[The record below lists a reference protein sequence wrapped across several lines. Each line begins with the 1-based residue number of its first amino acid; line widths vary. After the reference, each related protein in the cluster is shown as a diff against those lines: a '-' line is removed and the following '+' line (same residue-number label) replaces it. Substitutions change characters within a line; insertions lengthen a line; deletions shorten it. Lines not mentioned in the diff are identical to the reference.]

1 MGYSPSVT
9 WTHFEFLSDVE
20 FWKVASIPVLA
31 AIVGWGTNWV
41 AIKLTFWPLEFVGLL
56 RPWLGWQGI
65 IPSKSR
71 KMAAVA
77 VESTLSKLGS
87 IRDVYDQIEPDKI
100 AKQILNFLEPRLD
113 AMTDEVVSRNH
124 VALWESMP
132 QPLKQRIYGRVRRE
146 LPGRVDALVQDI
158 GEHLEDL
165 IGLRDMIMEHAA
177 RNKELLNR
185 IFLECGSSEFRF
197 IVRSGIYFGFVF
209 GLFQMLA
216 WILYQGGW
224 VLPVFGFVVGCAT
237 NWIALNIIFRPLHP
251 IPVGRYVLQGLFLKR
266 QDEVAAI
273 YSRLVTN
280 EIITV
285 RNLADAML
293 NGAKSARTHALIR
306 KHLEPIV
313 DDAVG
318 MAKPLV
324 QGVVGARGIDEFK
337 EGLSEAAIG
346 VSTQPF
352 DDPVFNEDRA
362 TVIEQVM
369 RERMAELSA
378 DEFVELLRPCF
389 QEDEWKLVLLGGA
402 LGVVAGVA
410 QLGLVFGGL

>member
-1 MGYSPSVT
+1 MLD
-9 WTHFEFLSDVE
+9 FLADPE

-31 AIVGWGTNWV
+31 ALVGWGTNWV
-41 AIKLTFWPLEFVGLL
+41 AIQLTFLPLEFVGLIQ
-56 RPWLGWQGI
+56 PWLGWQGI
-65 IPSKSR
+65 IPSKAR

-87 IRDVYDQIEPDKI
+87 LRDVYDQIEPDKI

-113 AMTDEVVSRNH
+113 AMTAEVVSQNH
-124 VALWESMP
+124 GELWASMP
-132 QPLKQRIYGRVRRE
+132 APLKQRIYDRVRQE
-146 LPGRVDALVQDI
+146 LPGRIDALVEEI
-158 GEHLEDL
+158 GDRLEDL
-165 IGLRDMIMEHAA
+165 ISLRDMIMEHAA

-185 IFLECGSSEFRF
+185 IFLECGVSEFRF
-197 IVRSGIYFGFVF
+197 IVRSGITFGFAF
-209 GLFQMLA
+209 GVVQMLA
-216 WILYQGGW
+216 WIVYQGAW
-224 VLPVFGFVVGCAT
+224 VLPVFGFIVGCAT

-251 IPVGRYVLQGLFLKR
+251 VQVGRFELQGLFLKR
-266 QDEVAAI
+266 QDEVAGT

-293 NGAKSARTHALIR
+293 NGPKAARSHALIR

-324 QGVVGARGIDEFK
+324 QGVVGAKGIDGFK
-337 EGLSEAAIG
+337 EQVGETAIG
-346 VSTQPF
+346 VSSKPF

-362 TVIEQVM
+362 SVIEQVM
-369 RERMAELSA
+369 RERMAELSPE
-378 DEFVELLRPCF
+378 EFVELLRPCF
-389 QEDEWKLVLLGGA
+389 QEDEWKLILLGGA
-402 LGVVAGVA
+402 LGVVAGFA
-410 QLGLVFGGL
+410 QLALVFGGL